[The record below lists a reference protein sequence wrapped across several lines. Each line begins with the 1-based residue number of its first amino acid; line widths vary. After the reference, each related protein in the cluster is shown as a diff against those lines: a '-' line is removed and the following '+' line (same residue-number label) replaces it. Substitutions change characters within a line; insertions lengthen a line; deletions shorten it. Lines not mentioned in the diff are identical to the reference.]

1 MSCRFTSLRF
11 KPKALSLTLQALA
24 FTLPTAL
31 YAADIKL
38 EDTVVTASRT
48 EQQLN
53 DVIGDVSVISEE
65 QILKAG
71 QTSLV
76 ELLAMQAGIEV
87 SHNGGLGKSSNVYI
101 RGANPVHTVVL
112 LDGMRINSATSGTT
126 SLENI
131 PLNQIERVEILRG
144 PASSL
149 YGADAIGGVIQIF
162 TKSANGK
169 PRINATV
176 GLGTYGTAMG
186 STGISG
192 RVDNTS
198 FSLQAGLASTNGVS
212 AIANKRLATY
222 NPDDDGY
229 NNRNLSFKLAQHF
242 NERHELGVSGY
253 LSEGTNYYDGGA
265 RTPVNNPRNRFNYYG
280 RQRQTLV
287 DVYSKNRFSDNW
299 LSTLRIGQS
308 QDDST
313 AYSPNDTNT
322 RKTKSVYE
330 TVQTQ
335 YLWQNDIATVNA
347 GTFTLGAERR
357 EQKVDTSSPLL
368 VNSRDIQSWFTGW
381 QGKFG
386 AHSAQ
391 LTVRNDDNSQFGN
404 KTTGGVGYAYQ
415 LTPEL
420 RARANWGTA
429 FSAPTFNQL
438 YSPLSAIYVGNSNL
452 KPEEANNRELGL
464 QFLKNGH
471 QLNVSYYHNL
481 VSDLI
486 VNTPVTPGS
495 SRLIPTNVSNALL
508 RGLTLS
514 YQGQL
519 AGFNLQ
525 ANADFQRPEDQDSGN
540 MLVRR
545 AKQNGNLAISKQWGD
560 LQLGSE
566 IESAGYRYNDIANNV
581 KMSGYT
587 LVNLYSQYRIN
598 NDWSLNARVNNL
610 FDRKY
615 ELAKDYGTLG
625 TNLFVSVRYAPT
637 L

>member
-1 MSCRFTSLRF
+1 MSFR
-11 KPKALSLTLQALA
+11 LSAGAAALA
-24 FTLPTAL
+24 SIFSLPSL
-31 YAADIKL
+31 YAAEL
-38 EDTVVTASRT
+38 QVADTVVTASRT

-87 SHNGGLGKSSNVYI
+87 SHNGGVGKSSNVYI

-198 FSLQAGLASTNGVS
+198 FSLQAGLSSTNGVS

-229 NNRNLSFKLAQHF
+229 DNRNLSFKLAQHF
-242 NERHELGVSGY
+242 NERHEIGISGY

-265 RTPVNNPRNRFNYYG
+265 LTPLNNPRNRFNYYS

-287 DVYSKNRFSDNW
+287 DVYSKNRFTDNW

-313 AYSPNDTNT
+313 AYSPNTTHT

-335 YLWQNDIATVNA
+335 YLWQNDIVTKVA
-347 GTFTLGAERR
+347 GTFTLGTERR
-357 EQKVDTSSPLL
+357 EQKIDSTSTYVVD
-368 VNSRDIQSWFTGW
+368 SRDIQSGFAGW

-386 AHSAQ
+386 AHSVQVTA
-391 LTVRNDDNSQFGN
+391 RNDDNSQFGN

-438 YSPLSAIYVGNSNL
+438 YSPLALGFIGNANL

-464 QFLKNGH
+464 QFIKDGH
-471 QLNVSYYHNL
+471 QLNVSYYHNR

-486 VNTPVTPGS
+486 VNTRTTPSVLTPVN
-495 SRLIPTNVSNALL
+495 ISNALL

-519 AGFNLQ
+519 AGFNIL
-525 ANADFQRPEDQDSGN
+525 ANADFQRPEDQDTGN
-540 MLVRR
+540 LLVRR
-545 AKQNGNLAISKQWGD
+545 AKQNGNLGISRQWGD
-560 LQLGSE
+560 LQLGTE
-566 IESAGYRYNDIANNV
+566 IETAAHRYNDVANLER
-581 KMSGYT
+581 MSGYT
-587 LVNLYSQYRIN
+587 LVNLYSEYRIN

>member
-1 MSCRFTSLRF
+1 MSFRLSAGAATLASIFSL
-11 KPKALSLTLQALA
+11 PS
-24 FTLPTAL
+24 L
-31 YAADIKL
+31 YAAEL
-38 EDTVVTASRT
+38 QVADTVVTASRT

-87 SHNGGLGKSSNVYI
+87 SHNGGVGKSSNVYI

-198 FSLQAGLASTNGVS
+198 FSLQAGLSSTNGVS

-229 NNRNLSFKLAQHF
+229 DNRNLSFKLAQHF
-242 NERHELGVSGY
+242 NERHEIGISGY

-265 RTPVNNPRNRFNYYG
+265 LTPLNNPRNRFNYYS

-287 DVYSKNRFSDNW
+287 DVYSKNRFTDNW

-313 AYSPNDTNT
+313 AYSPNTTHT

-335 YLWQNDIATVNA
+335 YLWQNDIVTKVA
-347 GTFTLGAERR
+347 GTFTVGAERR
-357 EQKVDTSSPLL
+357 EQKIDSTSTYVVD
-368 VNSRDIQSWFTGW
+368 SRDIQSGFAGW

-386 AHSAQ
+386 AHSVQVTA
-391 LTVRNDDNSQFGN
+391 RNDDNSQFGN

-438 YSPLSAIYVGNSNL
+438 YSPLALGFIGNANL

-464 QFLKNGH
+464 QFIKDGH
-471 QLNVSYYHNL
+471 QVNVSYYHNR

-486 VNTPVTPGS
+486 VNTRTTQSVLTPVN
-495 SRLIPTNVSNALL
+495 ISNALL

-519 AGFNLQ
+519 AGFNIL
-525 ANADFQRPEDQDSGN
+525 ANADFQRPEDQDTGN
-540 MLVRR
+540 LLVRR
-545 AKQNGNLAISKQWGD
+545 AKQNGNLGISRQWGD
-560 LQLGSE
+560 LQLGTE
-566 IESAGYRYNDIANNV
+566 IETAAHRYNDVANLER
-581 KMSGYT
+581 MSGYT

>member
-1 MSCRFTSLRF
+1 MSFR
-11 KPKALSLTLQALA
+11 LSAGAAALA
-24 FTLPTAL
+24 SIFSLPSL
-31 YAADIKL
+31 YAAEL
-38 EDTVVTASRT
+38 QVADTVVTASRT

-87 SHNGGLGKSSNVYI
+87 SHNGGVGKSSNVYI

-198 FSLQAGLASTNGVS
+198 FSLQAGLSSTNGVS

-229 NNRNLSFKLAQHF
+229 DNRNLSFKLAQHF
-242 NERHELGVSGY
+242 NERHEIGISGY

-265 RTPVNNPRNRFNYYG
+265 LTPLNNPRNRFNYYS

-287 DVYSKNRFSDNW
+287 DVYSKNRFTDNW

-313 AYSPNDTNT
+313 AYSPNTTHT

-335 YLWQNDIATVNA
+335 YLWQNDIVTKVA

-357 EQKVDTSSPLL
+357 EQKIDSTSTYVVD
-368 VNSRDIQSWFTGW
+368 SRDIQSGFAGW

-386 AHSAQ
+386 AHSVQVTA
-391 LTVRNDDNSQFGN
+391 RNDDNSQFGN

-415 LTPEL
+415 LTREL

-438 YSPLSAIYVGNSNL
+438 YSPLALGFIGNANL

-464 QFLKNGH
+464 QFIKDGH
-471 QLNVSYYHNL
+471 QLNVSYYHNR

-486 VNTPVTPGS
+486 VNTRTTPSVLTPVN
-495 SRLIPTNVSNALL
+495 ISNALL

-519 AGFNLQ
+519 AGFNIL
-525 ANADFQRPEDQDSGN
+525 ANADFQRPEDQDTGN
-540 MLVRR
+540 LLVRR
-545 AKQNGNLAISKQWGD
+545 AKQNGNLGISRQWGD
-560 LQLGSE
+560 LQLGTE
-566 IESAGYRYNDIANNV
+566 IETAAHRYNDVANLER
-581 KMSGYT
+581 MSGYT

>member
-1 MSCRFTSLRF
+1 MSYR
-11 KPKALSLTLQALA
+11 LSAGAAALA
-24 FTLPTAL
+24 SIFSLPSL
-31 YAADIKL
+31 YAAEL
-38 EDTVVTASRT
+38 QVADTVVTASRT

-87 SHNGGLGKSSNVYI
+87 SHNGGVGKSSNVYI

-198 FSLQAGLASTNGVS
+198 FSLQAGLSSTNGVS

-229 NNRNLSFKLAQHF
+229 DNRNLSFKLAQHF
-242 NERHELGVSGY
+242 NERHEIGISGY

-265 RTPVNNPRNRFNYYG
+265 LTPLNNPRNRFNYYS

-287 DVYSKNRFSDNW
+287 DVYSKNRFTDNW

-313 AYSPNDTNT
+313 AYSPNTTHT

-335 YLWQNDIATVNA
+335 YLWQNDIVTKVA

-357 EQKVDTSSPLL
+357 EQKIDSTSTYVVD
-368 VNSRDIQSWFTGW
+368 SRDIQSGFAGW

-386 AHSAQ
+386 AHSVQVTA
-391 LTVRNDDNSQFGN
+391 RNDDNSQFGN

-438 YSPLSAIYVGNSNL
+438 YSPLALGFIGNANL

-464 QFLKNGH
+464 QFIKDGH
-471 QLNVSYYHNL
+471 QLNVSYYHNR

-486 VNTPVTPGS
+486 VNTRTTPSVLTPVN
-495 SRLIPTNVSNALL
+495 ISNALL

-519 AGFNLQ
+519 AGFNIL
-525 ANADFQRPEDQDSGN
+525 ANADFQRPEDQDTGN
-540 MLVRR
+540 LLVRR
-545 AKQNGNLAISKQWGD
+545 AKQNGNLGISRQWGD
-560 LQLGSE
+560 LQLGTE
-566 IESAGYRYNDIANNV
+566 IETAAHRYNDVANLER
-581 KMSGYT
+581 MSGYT

>member
-1 MSCRFTSLRF
+1 MSFR
-11 KPKALSLTLQALA
+11 LSAGAAALA
-24 FTLPTAL
+24 SIFSLPSL
-31 YAADIKL
+31 YAAEL
-38 EDTVVTASRT
+38 QVADTVVTASRT

-87 SHNGGLGKSSNVYI
+87 SHNGGVGKSSNVYI

-169 PRINATV
+169 PKINATV

-198 FSLQAGLASTNGVS
+198 FSLQAGLSSTNGVS

-242 NERHELGVSGY
+242 NERHEIGISGY

-265 RTPVNNPRNRFNYYG
+265 LTPLNNPRNRFNYYS

-287 DVYSKNRFSDNW
+287 DVYSKNRFTDNW

-313 AYSPNDTNT
+313 AYSPNTTHT

-335 YLWQNDIATVNA
+335 YLWQNDIVTKVA
-347 GTFTLGAERR
+347 GTFTLGADRR
-357 EQKVDTSSPLL
+357 EQKIDSTSTYVVD
-368 VNSRDIQSWFTGW
+368 SRDIQSGFAGW

-386 AHSAQ
+386 AHSVQVTA
-391 LTVRNDDNSQFGN
+391 RNDDNSQFGN

-438 YSPLSAIYVGNSNL
+438 YSPLALGFIGNANL

-464 QFLKNGH
+464 QFIKDGH
-471 QLNVSYYHNL
+471 QLNVSYYHNR

-486 VNTPVTPGS
+486 VNTRTTPSVLTPVN
-495 SRLIPTNVSNALL
+495 ISNALL

-519 AGFNLQ
+519 AGFNIL
-525 ANADFQRPEDQDSGN
+525 ANADFQRPEDQDTGN
-540 MLVRR
+540 LLVRR
-545 AKQNGNLAISKQWGD
+545 AKQNGNLGISRQWGD
-560 LQLGSE
+560 LQLGTE
-566 IESAGYRYNDIANNV
+566 IETAAHRYNDVANLER
-581 KMSGYT
+581 MSGYT
-587 LVNLYSQYRIN
+587 LVNLYSEYRIN

>member
-1 MSCRFTSLRF
+1 MSFR
-11 KPKALSLTLQALA
+11 LSAGAAALA
-24 FTLPTAL
+24 SIFSLPSL
-31 YAADIKL
+31 YAAEL
-38 EDTVVTASRT
+38 QVADTVVTASRT

-87 SHNGGLGKSSNVYI
+87 SHNGGVGKSSNVYI

-169 PRINATV
+169 PKINATV

-198 FSLQAGLASTNGVS
+198 FSLQAGLSSTNGVS

-242 NERHELGVSGY
+242 NERHEIGISGY

-265 RTPVNNPRNRFNYYG
+265 LTPLNNPRNRFNYYS

-287 DVYSKNRFSDNW
+287 DVYSKNRFTDNW

-308 QDDST
+308 RMIPPPT
-313 AYSPNDTNT
+313 
-322 RKTKSVYE
+322 
-330 TVQTQ
+330 
-335 YLWQNDIATVNA
+335 
-347 GTFTLGAERR
+347 
-357 EQKVDTSSPLL
+357 
-368 VNSRDIQSWFTGW
+368 
-381 QGKFG
+381 
-386 AHSAQ
+386 
-391 LTVRNDDNSQFGN
+391 
-404 KTTGGVGYAYQ
+404 
-415 LTPEL
+415 
-420 RARANWGTA
+420 
-429 FSAPTFNQL
+429 APT
-438 YSPLSAIYVGNSNL
+438 PPIPARPRACM
-452 KPEEANNRELGL
+452 KPC
-464 QFLKNGH
+464 
-471 QLNVSYYHNL
+471 
-481 VSDLI
+481 
-486 VNTPVTPGS
+486 
-495 SRLIPTNVSNALL
+495 
-508 RGLTLS
+508 
-514 YQGQL
+514 
-519 AGFNLQ
+519 
-525 ANADFQRPEDQDSGN
+525 
-540 MLVRR
+540 RR
-545 AKQNGNLAISKQWGD
+545 NIFGRTIL
-560 LQLGSE
+560 
-566 IESAGYRYNDIANNV
+566 
-581 KMSGYT
+581 
-587 LVNLYSQYRIN
+587 
-598 NDWSLNARVNNL
+598 
-610 FDRKY
+610 
-615 ELAKDYGTLG
+615 
-625 TNLFVSVRYAPT
+625 
-637 L
+637 